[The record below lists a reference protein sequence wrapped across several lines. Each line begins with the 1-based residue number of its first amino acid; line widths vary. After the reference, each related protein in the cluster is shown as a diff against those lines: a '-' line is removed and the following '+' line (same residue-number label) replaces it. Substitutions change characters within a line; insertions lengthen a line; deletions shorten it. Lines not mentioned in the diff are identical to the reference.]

1 MPPEFGYLIKM
12 DESTDF
18 SQPLNALRVGKY
30 LHPVYGEEEITLE
43 RLQRFA
49 DNVNK
54 RVRGID
60 LDIDYDHKAMDGK
73 AAGWVK
79 TAEVRDDQLFVTV
92 EWTEAAQK
100 AIKDKEYRYFSP
112 EYMDEWTDSD
122 GNVHQDVLF
131 GGGLT
136 NRPYMKDL
144 MPLNFSEHL
153 DTKNLVYTDPESKTR
168 YLYNEETEKWI
179 TLTTP
184 RKGVSLDPKRFAE
197 LLGVKT
203 ESEDDIFAA
212 VEALKEKAD
221 DDRTKAFAEAAGIEG
236 DEAAVI
242 DRIKTLKT
250 FHDEKAGEEEH
261 AKTFAEMYPA
271 EAKRLRELDETN
283 KRLAAEGR
291 VKEWS
296 ELGLAPA
303 VDEAVTDFRMGLS
316 DDQAEKF
323 DELMKSTLDAG
334 IIKPKDENGGG
345 NTNVGDDEVKEFKEL
360 IESIQKD
367 DEKLSYR
374 DAVRMAEQQKP
385 ELAAAYRKA
394 GG

>member
-1 MPPEFGYLIKM
+1 MPPEFAYLIKM

-49 DNVNK
+49 DNVNN

-60 LDIDYDHKAMDGK
+60 LDIDYDHKEREGK

-92 EWTEAAQK
+92 EWTEAAKQ

-112 EYMDEWTDSD
+112 EYMDEWLDSE
-122 GNVHQDVLF
+122 GNAHKDVLF

-144 MPLNFSEHL
+144 LPLNFSEHI
-153 DTKNLVYTDPESKTR
+153 DTTNLVYTDSNSKTR
-168 YLYNEETEKWI
+168 YLYNEDTEKWI
-179 TLTTP
+179 TLETP

-203 ESEDDIFAA
+203 ESEDDIFKA
-212 VEALKEKAD
+212 VETLKEKAD
-221 DDRTKAFAEAAGIEG
+221 DDRTKAFAEALGIEG
-236 DEAAVI
+236 DETALIERV
-242 DRIKTLKT
+242 KTLKA

-261 AKTFAEMYPA
+261 AKTFAETFPA
-271 EAKRLRELDETN
+271 EAKRLRELDDTN
-283 KRLAAEGR
+283 RRLAAQGR

-303 VDEAVTDFRMGLS
+303 VDEAVTNFRIGLS

-334 IIKPKDENGGG
+334 IIKPKTEAGGG
-345 NTNVGDDEVKEFKEL
+345 NVNADGDVAKEFDEL
-360 IESIQKD
+360 IASIRKD
-367 DEKLSYR
+367 DDKLSYR
-374 DAVRMAEQQKP
+374 DAVRMAESQKP